1 MADIPKAV
9 SPWDRTQFM
18 VASIIFSI
26 AALVETA

>member
-1 MADIPKAV
+1 MADIPEAV
-9 SPWDRTQFM
+9 SPWGRTQFF